1 MAKPNPAAPKA
12 EKETRYV
19 LITECLQNDLFF
31 NPECRIFL
39 QDEAVRQLLVA
50 KKDRDRYDV
59 EAAPRHVS
67 RELLERGPL
76 GLFLQATIG
85 ERFAG
90 HQPGLLHVINI
101 RDWHTPDDSY
111 DAERRVFGRHCLAGS
126 WGCPLHRGPR
136 AVPRP
141 GAGAPG
147 WSAKKD
153 PPGDR
158 RRPARRHPQ
167 PTSEAVTRKRVRFP
181 VTSTGATSEP
191 PNLQSGVQNSQDTQ
205 TSWTR

>member
-39 QDEAVRQLLVA
+39 LDEAVRQLLVA

-126 WGCPLHRGPR
+126 WGARYIEGLEQYLDPAPARPDGP
-136 AVPRP
+136 PRRTP
-141 GAGAPG
+141 RVIDVGQHVATR
-147 WSAKKD
+147 S
-153 PPGDR
+153 
-158 RRPARRHPQ
+158 RPARP
-167 PTSEAVTRKRVRFP
+167 
-181 VTSTGATSEP
+181 
-191 PNLQSGVQNSQDTQ
+191 
-205 TSWTR
+205 